1 MLLEAAVPRSE
12 QDPDNEADAKKA
24 ADNEADATEAAD
36 NEADA
41 ETEAAE
47 AINLAAETAAASLEA
62 AAVRT
67 LAAVFANL
75 TMHPVTGAFAES
87 SHESAFAAQFFK
99 RAFQGHVLLMVL
111 AHILFIGMAVVAQ
124 DILRLAWIMITLFM
138 TLGLTGR
145 VLLHRMH
152 DTARAQRLF
161 SWIWTILLMQACVV
175 HSGSLL
181 VAPAL
186 ACPIAL
192 NGGVLLMTLPIVLLH
207 GSHGKDFVHKAVV
220 AALLLVPRL
229 VVLASCGE
237 AALAPELSDM
247 TVIVVGSAAAH
258 VIELSL
264 RHSYAEQVQERL
276 RVAEERQLMEEERR
290 RHGERTEQLQA
301 EKERLL
307 YDMQLRPHDD
317 SNRVALRRGLQAGA
331 KSKPHGAST
340 AKATQA
346 TSSMTGD
353 TPPSEAGG
361 RAPSNLD
368 PPSLPPGPPSSTAGS
383 SGPAPSDEQLPTE
396 GAVRVQSS
404 GTALASK
411 TGPASSTE
419 TGPAVTEA
427 FLSSLLS
434 DEEAVV
440 ELQNILTPAEAAAI
454 GPGAQQGPHSGHLQP
469 NGPTPQAVSSYLPVP
484 VAPSVPAAPSVLM
497 APSRPVGPAA
507 PVAPVAGVTVGPV
520 APFYMPPPVAPF
532 GMPPPAAQ
540 HPPAAQQ
547 LFGNVPPAPW
557 QGHSPPAA
565 MTPRQTALYLAL
577 QRSQLARTEVEI
589 HQIVRALAIA
599 LGASRTENG
608 TVRALHAV
616 LIQMGRPG
624 MSEKEAYNATGA
636 SMSNFKKWSK
646 RVQYARLDLPPPP

>member
-12 QDPDNEADAKKA
+12 HDPDNEADA
-24 ADNEADATEAAD
+24 ET
-36 NEADA
+36 DA
-41 ETEAAE
+41 ETEAAQ
-47 AINLAAETAAASLEA
+47 AINLAAEAAAANLKA
-62 AAVRT
+62 AAVM
-67 LAAVFANL
+67 ANL
-75 TMHPVTGAFAES
+75 TMHPVTGAFAEP
-87 SHESAFAAQFFK
+87 SHESAIAAQFFK
-99 RAFQGHVLLMVL
+99 RAFHGHVLLMVL
-111 AHILFIGMAVVAQ
+111 AHILFIGMAIVAQ
-124 DILRLAWIMITLFM
+124 DILRVAWIMITLFM

-145 VLLHRMH
+145 LLLHRMH

-161 SWIWTILLMQACVV
+161 SWIWTVLLMQACVV

-331 KSKPHGAST
+331 KSKPHDAST
-340 AKATQA
+340 AKAT
-346 TSSMTGD
+346 SST
-353 TPPSEAGG
+353 TAPSEAGG
-361 RAPSNLD
+361 RAPSDLD

-383 SGPAPSDEQLPTE
+383 SGPAPSEEQLPTE
-396 GAVRVQSS
+396 GAGRVPSS
-404 GTALASK
+404 GAALASE

-419 TGPAVTEA
+419 TGPAATEA
-427 FLSSLLS
+427 FLSSLLA
-434 DEEAVV
+434 DEEAAV

-469 NGPTPQAVSSYLPVP
+469 NGPNPQAVSSYLPVP
-484 VAPSVPAAPSVLM
+484 VALSAAPTMLMAPSVPAA
-497 APSRPVGPAA
+497 PAA
-507 PVAPVAGVTVGPV
+507 PVAPVAGATVAPV
-520 APFYMPPPVAPF
+520 APFYMPPPGAPF

-540 HPPAAQQ
+540 HPPAAQP

-608 TVRALHAV
+608 TIRALHAV

-624 MSEKEAYNATGA
+624 MSEEEAYRATGA
-636 SMSNFKKWSK
+636 SMSNFKKWRK
-646 RVQYARLDLPPPP
+646 RVQYAQLDLPPP

>member
-1 MLLEAAVPRSE
+1 MQLLEAAVPRSE
-12 QDPDNEADAKKA
+12 HDPDDEAANNEADAA
-24 ADNEADATEAAD
+24 
-36 NEADA
+36 
-41 ETEAAE
+41 EAAE
-47 AINLAAETAAASLEA
+47 AINLAAEAAAANLEA

-67 LAAVFANL
+67 LAAVMANL

-99 RAFQGHVLLMVL
+99 RAFEGHVLLMVL
-111 AHILFIGMAVVAQ
+111 AHILFIGMAIVAEG
-124 DILRLAWIMITLFM
+124 ILRVAWIMITLFM

-145 VLLHRMH
+145 VLLHRMP

-161 SWIWTILLMQACVV
+161 SWIWTVLLMQACVV

-258 VIELSL
+258 VIELSV
-264 RHSYAEQVQERL
+264 RHGYAEQVQERL

-331 KSKPHGAST
+331 KSKPHDAST
-340 AKATQA
+340 AEA

-361 RAPSNLD
+361 RAPSDLD

-383 SGPAPSDEQLPTE
+383 SGPAPADEQLPTE
-396 GAVRVQSS
+396 GAVKGESS
-404 GTALASK
+404 GSALASE
-411 TGPASSTE
+411 TAPASSTE
-419 TGPAVTEA
+419 PGPAAAEA
-427 FLSSLLS
+427 FLSSLLA
-434 DEEAVV
+434 DEEAAA
-440 ELQNILTPAEAAAI
+440 ELQNILLPAEAAAI

-484 VAPSVPAAPSVLM
+484 VALSAAPTMLMAPPVPAA
-497 APSRPVGPAA
+497 PAA
-507 PVAPVAGVTVGPV
+507 PVAPVAGATVAPV
-520 APFYMPPPVAPF
+520 APFYMPPPGAPF

-540 HPPAAQQ
+540 HPPAAQP

-577 QRSQLARTEVEI
+577 HRSQLARTEVEI

-608 TVRALHAV
+608 TIRALHAV

-624 MSEKEAYNATGA
+624 MSEEEAYRATGA
-636 SMSNFKKWSK
+636 SMSNFKKWRK
-646 RVQYARLDLPPPP
+646 RVQYAQLDLPPPP

>member
-1 MLLEAAVPRSE
+1 MQLLEAAVPRSE
-12 QDPDNEADAKKA
+12 HDPDDEAEDSEAANNEADAA
-24 ADNEADATEAAD
+24 
-36 NEADA
+36 
-41 ETEAAE
+41 EAAE
-47 AINLAAETAAASLEA
+47 AINLAAEAAAANLEA

-67 LAAVFANL
+67 LAAVVANL

-99 RAFQGHVLLMVL
+99 RAFEGHVLLMVL
-111 AHILFIGMAVVAQ
+111 AHILFIGMAIVAE
-124 DILRLAWIMITLFM
+124 DILRVAWIMITLIM

-145 VLLHRMH
+145 VLLHRMP

-161 SWIWTILLMQACVV
+161 SWIWTVLLMQACVV

-237 AALAPELSDM
+237 AALAPELSDI

-258 VIELSL
+258 VIELSV
-264 RHSYAEQVQERL
+264 RHGYAEQVQERL
-276 RVAEERQLMEEERR
+276 RVAEVTRLMEEERR

-331 KSKPHGAST
+331 KSKPHDAST
-340 AKATQA
+340 AKATGL
-346 TSSMTGD
+346 MTGG
-353 TPPSEAGG
+353 TSPSEAGG
-361 RAPSNLD
+361 SAPSDLG
-368 PPSLPPGPPSSTAGS
+368 PLSLPPGPPSSTAGS
-383 SGPAPSDEQLPTE
+383 SGPAPSEEQLPTE
-396 GAVRVQSS
+396 GAGRVESS
-404 GTALASK
+404 GAALASE
-411 TGPASSTE
+411 TAPASSTE
-419 TGPAVTEA
+419 PGPAAAEA

-434 DEEAVV
+434 DEEALV
-440 ELQNILTPAEAAAI
+440 ELQNLLTPAEAAAI
-454 GPGAQQGPHSGHLQP
+454 GLRAQQGPHSGHLQP
-469 NGPTPQAVSSYLPVP
+469 NGPTPQVISSYLPVP
-484 VAPSVPAAPSVLM
+484 VAPSVPAVPSVLM
-497 APSRPVGPAA
+497 APSAPVAPAA
-507 PVAPVAGVTVGPV
+507 PVAPVAGATVAPV
-520 APFYMPPPVAPF
+520 APFYMPPPGAPF

-540 HPPAAQQ
+540 HPPAAQP

-577 QRSQLARTEVEI
+577 HRSQLARTAVEI

-608 TVRALHAV
+608 TIRALHAV

-624 MSEKEAYNATGA
+624 MSEEEAYRATGA
-636 SMSNFKKWSK
+636 SMSNFKKWRK
-646 RVQYARLDLPPPP
+646 RVQYAQLDLPPPP